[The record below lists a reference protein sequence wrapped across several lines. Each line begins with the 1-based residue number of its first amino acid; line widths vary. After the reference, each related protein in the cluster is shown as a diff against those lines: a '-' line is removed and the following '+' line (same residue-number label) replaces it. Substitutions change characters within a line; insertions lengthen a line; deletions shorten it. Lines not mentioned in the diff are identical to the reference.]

1 MDAIFEE
8 KTTNESIFS
17 KVVKDKLAL
26 LKRNR
31 NVALMAYG
39 ATNSGKTF
47 TILGSNGRQQGIAH
61 LSYKHLMEELFQNNF
76 RFYFSYLEIY
86 NENIQ
91 DLLCVQQKRHNLN
104 LFEDYSGK
112 VNIPELT
119 RVEVS
124 TYEELCQLIDI
135 GSQSRAESSN
145 NINKQSSRSHAILQ
159 LEIFSVQDGDN

>member
-1 MDAIFEE
+1 MRNNYSGGKCKNFKMDAIFEE
-8 KTTNESIFS
+8 KTTNEAIFT
-17 KVVKDKLAL
+17 KVVKGKLGL

-47 TILGSNGRQQGIAH
+47 TILGSNDRQQGLAH
-61 LSYKHLMEELFQNNF
+61 LSCKHLMEELFKGNF

-91 DLLCVQQKRHNLN
+91 DLLCEQQKRHNLN

-124 TYEELCQLIDI
+124 TY
-135 GSQSRAESSN
+135 
-145 NINKQSSRSHAILQ
+145 
-159 LEIFSVQDGDN
+159 